1 MKKENGASNFFS
13 NFNDR
18 IDQSAERT
26 KEMIEPK
33 QESMVNQGEFQG
45 FGNKT
50 LPNKFQGFGNNQVQS
65 INESE
70 VQPLMNNTTGVT
82 QQNINDF
89 PISNGTGSARP
100 NFDQTTTMNVEKV
113 NEGAAMSNVLFKKK

>member
-33 QESMVNQGEFQG
+33 QERMVNQEEVQG
-45 FGNKT
+45 FGNK
-50 LPNKFQGFGNNQVQS
+50 QEQS
-65 INESE
+65 
-70 VQPLMNNTTGVT
+70 
-82 QQNINDF
+82 
-89 PISNGTGSARP
+89 
-100 NFDQTTTMNVEKV
+100 V
-113 NEGAAMSNVLFKKK
+113 NEKE

>member
-33 QESMVNQGEFQG
+33 QESMVNQGEFQ
-45 FGNKT
+45 
-50 LPNKFQGFGNNQVQS
+50 
-65 INESE
+65 
-70 VQPLMNNTTGVT
+70 
-82 QQNINDF
+82 
-89 PISNGTGSARP
+89 
-100 NFDQTTTMNVEKV
+100 
-113 NEGAAMSNVLFKKK
+113 

>member
-33 QESMVNQGEFQG
+33 QESMVNQGE
-45 FGNKT
+45 
-50 LPNKFQGFGNNQVQS
+50 FQGFGNNQVQS